1 MSDLLFLE
9 EVAALMRVPV
19 SSVRYWIRKGR
30 LQSLKPGRRV
40 LVRRTELQEFLARSE
55 QRGDVVGGEGESD
68 ASRSGQ

>member
-1 MSDLLFLE
+1 MTDLLVLE
-9 EVAALMRVPV
+9 EVAAVMRVPV

-40 LVRRTELQEFLARSE
+40 LVRRTELQDFLTRSE
-55 QRGDVVGGEGESD
+55 RGEAISGGETE

>member
-9 EVAALMRVPV
+9 EVAELMRVPV

-40 LVRRTELQEFLARSE
+40 LVRRTELQDFLARSE
-55 QRGDVVGGEGESD
+55 RGDVVSGKGESE